1 MTPYRT
7 IAQQS
12 ASYPVFIARGAIDGV
27 GGIVSSAA
35 GARKRP
41 FVITS
46 ANLLEPFGRPVAAS
60 FDPPARI
67 VLIEEGERR
76 KTLETA
82 AAAVTALLEA
92 GAQRDSVAVVVGGGM
107 IGDTAGFAAS
117 IFLRGIDL
125 VHVPTTLLAQVDS
138 SIGGK
143 VAVNHPAGK
152 NLVGSFHAPRAVVAD
167 IDALATLPERELLS
181 GVFEA
186 LKSGIIGDPALF
198 ELTEQRRAA
207 ILERLPEV
215 LEEVVRRSVDVK
227 GEIVSADER
236 EGDVRRLLNYGH
248 TIGHGIEAA
257 THYEGMTHGEAV
269 GWGMIAANA
278 IAVRRG
284 MLPGHVARRIDD
296 SIAAFRPTP
305 PPSLDR
311 EAVLRAMA
319 HDKKFSGGRRV
330 MILPRAIGLC
340 EVVDDIE
347 SAELEYGID
356 AVTAR

>member
-12 ASYPVFIARGAIDGV
+12 ARYPVFVSRGAIDGV
-27 GGIVSSAA
+27 GMVVSSAA
-35 GARKRP
+35 GAGKRP

-46 ANLLEPFGRPVAAS
+46 ANLLEPFGRRVAAS

-67 VLIEEGERR
+67 ILIEEGEGR

-82 AAAVTALLEA
+82 AAVVTALLAA
-92 GAQRDSVAVVVGGGM
+92 GAQRDAVAVVVGGGM

-167 IDALATLPERELLS
+167 VDALVTLPERELLS
-181 GVFEA
+181 GIFEA
-186 LKSGIIGDPALF
+186 LKSGVIGDATLF
-198 ELTEQRRAA
+198 ELTEQNRMA
-207 ILERLPEV
+207 ILERHPDV

-227 GEIVSADER
+227 GEVVSADER
-236 EGDVRRLLNYGH
+236 EGDLRRILNYGH

-284 MLPGHVARRIDD
+284 VLPADVAQRIDNA
-296 SIAAFRPTP
+296 IAAFHPAP
-305 PPSLDR
+305 PPVLDR
-311 EAVLRAMA
+311 QAMLRAVA

-330 MILPRAIGLC
+330 MVLPRSIGGC
-340 EVVDDIE
+340 VVVDDIE

-356 AVTAR
+356 AITAR

>member
-12 ASYPVFIARGAIDGV
+12 ARYPVFVSRGAIDGV
-27 GGIVSSAA
+27 GLIVSAA
-35 GARKRP
+35 VAPRRRP
-41 FVITS
+41 FVLTS
-46 ANLLEPFGRPVAAS
+46 PNLIEPFGRRVAAS

-67 VLIEEGERR
+67 VLIEEGEGR

-82 AAAVTALLEA
+82 AGAVTALLEA

-152 NLVGSFHAPRAVVAD
+152 NLVGTFHPPRAVVAD
-167 IDALATLPERELLS
+167 VDALATLPERELLS

-186 LKSGIIGDPALF
+186 LKSGVIGDPALF
-198 ELTEQRRAA
+198 ELTETERGA
-207 ILERLPEV
+207 ILERRAEI
-215 LEEVVRRSVDVK
+215 LEDVVRRSIDVK
-227 GEIVSADER
+227 GDIVSLDER
-236 EGDVRRLLNYGH
+236 ESDRRRLLNYGH
-248 TIGHGIEAA
+248 TIGHGIESAM
-257 THYEGMTHGEAV
+257 HYEGMTHGEAV

-284 MLPGHVARRIDD
+284 MLPAASAGRIDQA
-296 SIAAFRPTP
+296 IAAFHPRPLP
-305 PPSLDR
+305 ALDR
-311 EAVLRAMA
+311 EAILRAVA

-330 MILPRAIGLC
+330 MILPRSIGRC
-340 EVVDDIE
+340 EVVEDIE
-347 SAELEYGID
+347 SAELDYGID
-356 AVTAR
+356 AVTPH

>member
-7 IAQQS
+7 IVQQS
-12 ASYPVFIARGAIDGV
+12 ARYPVFVMR
-27 GGIVSSAA
+27 GGIDAVGSAVSSTPI
-35 GARKRP
+35 ARKRP
-41 FVITS
+41 FVVTS
-46 ANLLEPFGRPVAAS
+46 SNLLEPFGRRVAAS
-60 FDPPARI
+60 FDPSARVI
-67 VLIEEGERR
+67 LIEEGESR

-82 AAAVTALLEA
+82 AAVITALLES

-125 VHVPTTLLAQVDS
+125 VQVPTTLLAQVDS

-143 VAVNHPAGK
+143 VAVNHPSGK
-152 NLVGSFHAPRAVVAD
+152 NLVGSFHAPVAVVSD
-167 IDALATLPERELLS
+167 VEVLATLPERELLS

-186 LKSGIIGDPALF
+186 LKSGVIGDPVLF
-198 ELTEQRRAA
+198 ELTEQKRLDILQRRPE
-207 ILERLPEV
+207 ILEEL
-215 LEEVVRRSVDVK
+215 VRRSIDVK
-227 GEIVSADER
+227 GEIVAADER

-257 THYEGMTHGEAV
+257 AHYEGMTHGEAV

-284 MLPGHVARRIDD
+284 VLAAGVAQRIDAAV
-296 SIAAFRPTP
+296 AAFGPARLPL
-305 PPSLDR
+305 LDR
-311 EAVLRAMA
+311 DAMLRAIG

-330 MILPRAIGLC
+330 MILPRDIGRC

-347 SAELEYGID
+347 TAELEYGID
-356 AVTAR
+356 AITPR

>member
-12 ASYPVFIARGAIDGV
+12 ARYPVFVFRGAIDGV
-27 GGIVSSAA
+27 GTVVSSAV
-35 GARKRP
+35 GPRQRP

-46 ANLLEPFGRPVAAS
+46 PNLNEPFGRRVAAS

-67 VLIEEGERR
+67 VLMEEGEGR

-82 AAAVTALLEA
+82 AGAVTSLLEA

-152 NLVGSFHAPRAVVAD
+152 NLVGSFHVPRAVVAD
-167 IDALATLPERELLS
+167 VDALGTLPGRELLS

-186 LKSGIIGDPALF
+186 LKSGVIGDPALF
-198 ELTEQRRAA
+198 ELTEHERVA
-207 ILERLPEV
+207 ILERRPEI
-215 LEEVVRRSVDVK
+215 LEDVVRRSIDVK
-227 GEIVSADER
+227 GDIVALDER
-236 EGDVRRLLNYGH
+236 ESNRRRVLNYGH
-248 TIGHGIEAA
+248 TIGHGIE
-257 THYEGMTHGEAV
+257 TTMHYEGMTHGEAV

-284 MLPGHVARRIDD
+284 LLPAAVGRRIDNA
-296 SIAAFRPTP
+296 IAAFHPTP
-305 PPSLDR
+305 LPVLDR
-311 EAVLRAMA
+311 EAMLRAVA

-330 MILPRAIGLC
+330 MILPRSIGRC
-340 EVVDDIE
+340 DVVDDIE
-347 SAELEYGID
+347 AAELDYGID
-356 AVTAR
+356 AIAPR